1 MVMSMSPKSLLLFS
15 IKTLNSIRCNPKKAD
30 LSILLTICFKIHIT
44 SGNCA
49 GWITVDKDV
58 FQNNPKEYEEL
69 QTLDKSGIF
78 SDKIKYRKEGHI
90 FFIK

>member
-30 LSILLTICFKIHIT
+30 LSILLTIYFKIHIT

-49 GWITVDKDV
+49 GWLIVDKDV
-58 FQNNPKEYEEL
+58 FKKNPKEFEEL

-78 SDKIKYRKEGHI
+78 ADNIKYKKEGHI